1 MMKMVHSVEEI
12 MTKEEISFMISRT
25 LKYGVFLGE
34 QTASQDRRF
43 LLQLAAFINKRKRH
57 NAVVEDESRLLVE
70 SRYMDSLFYVDIEN
84 NVLSFV
90 PLTDENFFD
99 AFTEVLE
106 YLANTSKKDKNQKIK
121 KEDVDLDWV

>member
-1 MMKMVHSVEEI
+1 MVYSVEEI
-12 MTKEEISFMISRT
+12 MTKEEISFMIKRT

-34 QTASQDRRF
+34 QAPAQDRRF
-43 LLQLAAFINKRKRH
+43 LLTLAAFINKRKRH
-57 NAVVEDESRLLVE
+57 NAVIENENRLLVE

-99 AFTEVLE
+99 AYMEVLE
-106 YLANTSKKDKNQKIK
+106 YLAHTSRKPKQEKVK
-121 KEDVDLDWV
+121 KEDIDLDWI